1 MALMLSLLAAIV
13 LAPPQ
18 PGATDRDWPVGLEFN
33 DSIPQRD
40 REPLRDSFSRT
51 LPLACEQT
59 TPCVE
64 NCSDD
69 SPTVGVELDG
79 SDRNYTLR
87 WVATDP
93 RLDDPLVVQSSC
105 ELCSL
110 VELEQQIATDL
121 TRVCSQLD
129 ALDAGPGQLVVS
141 SDPHGASVRV
151 DGQKVGRTPWSGEL
165 TAGEHRIEL
174 RRIGHLPQRHSVA
187 IVGNVET
194 RQHFSLTSSF
204 ARRGRPTWP
213 AWTTMGLGI
222 AMAVAGTALISVHGQ
237 PWAGRCTG
245 ADVDAA
251 GNCRFVLTTRPLG
264 ITLAILGTGAIASG
278 VGLMIWAQ
286 RDPAQSSA
294 GVTLSGRF

>member
-1 MALMLSLLAAIV
+1 MALMLSLLAV
-13 LAPPQ
+13 LVFAPPGE
-18 PGATDRDWPVGLEFN
+18 GAAERPVGLEF
-33 DSIPQRD
+33 SKAIPQRD
-40 REPLRDSFSRT
+40 RGPLQDGFTRT
-51 LPLACEQT
+51 LPLACERS

-64 NCSDD
+64 NCSEQ
-69 SPTVGVELDG
+69 SSTVGLELDG

-93 RLDDPLVVQSSC
+93 RLDEPLVFQSSC

-110 VELEQQIATDL
+110 VELEQQFATDL

-129 ALDAGPGQLVVS
+129 ALDAGPGQLAVS
-141 SDPHGASVRV
+141 SNPSGAQVRV

-165 TAGEHRIEL
+165 TAGEHSIEL

-187 IVGNVET
+187 VVGNVET
-194 RQHFSLTSSF
+194 REHFSLTSSF
-204 ARRGRPTWP
+204 ARQGRPKWP
-213 AWTTMGLGI
+213 GWTSLGVGI

-237 PWAGRCTG
+237 PWAGRCSG

-251 GNCRFVLTTRPLG
+251 GNCRFVLATRPLG
-264 ITLAILGTGAIASG
+264 ITLAVLGAGAIASG

-286 RDPAQSSA
+286 RDPAGTAA
-294 GVTLSGRF
+294 GVTLGGRF